1 MQASLVLMSRAP
13 IAGKT
18 KTRLESHLTA
28 EECADL
34 HRAFLKDINSKFLN
48 LKEVYSRL
56 DLYLSYTPE
65 VNQNLFKDI
74 IDTDFIRIPQRGK
87 NLGERMF
94 NAVADAYQK
103 SRLPVIITGSDLPLL
118 ALDIFTEALAGL
130 KERDIVIGPS
140 DDGGYYLLGMK
151 KPEKSLFNFEGWGN
165 QSVLERTIKEA
176 SRHNLKSHF
185 LPEASDVDTFK
196 ELLDLRSKLI
206 NINSDLNYPHNTKK
220 IIDKIFAYK

>member
-1 MQASLVLMSRAP
+1 
-13 IAGKT
+13 
-18 KTRLESHLTA
+18 
-28 EECADL
+28 
-34 HRAFLKDINSKFLN
+34 
-48 LKEVYSRL
+48 
-56 DLYLSYTPE
+56 
-65 VNQNLFKDI
+65 
-74 IDTDFIRIPQRGK
+74 
-87 NLGERMF
+87 
-94 NAVADAYQK
+94 
-103 SRLPVIITGSDLPLL
+103 
-118 ALDIFTEALAGL
+118 
-130 KERDIVIGPS
+130 
-140 DDGGYYLLGMK
+140 MK